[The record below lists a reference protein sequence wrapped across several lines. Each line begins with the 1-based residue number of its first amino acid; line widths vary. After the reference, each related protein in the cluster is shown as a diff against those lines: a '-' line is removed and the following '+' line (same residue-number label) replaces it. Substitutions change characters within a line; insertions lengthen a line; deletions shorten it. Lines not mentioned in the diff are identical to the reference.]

1 MSNPNDNKNQFF
13 QKLLQ
18 DYLTTESEIKMLN
31 EAIKKRREK
40 KNNLSE
46 SILTFIKKNNI
57 KKINLDGD
65 IRGHELAEKISKT
78 TSISKDDMMSIFQN
92 HFEKSEQFDQF
103 EKIQEEIKQ
112 KTKVKETSKLT
123 LNKTKMNK
131 REKQALNDQKINEL
145 IENELNDDNLPNYL
159 SHLN

>member
-65 IRGHELAEKISKT
+65 FRGHELAEKISKT

-92 HFEKSEQFDQF
+92 HQHTHGILCFLIISLASHFFFVTLLSYHHDFRFQYFNIL
-103 EKIQEEIKQ
+103 IQTHEIW
-112 KTKVKETSKLT
+112 TPV
-123 LNKTKMNK
+123 
-131 REKQALNDQKINEL
+131 
-145 IENELNDDNLPNYL
+145 
-159 SHLN
+159 